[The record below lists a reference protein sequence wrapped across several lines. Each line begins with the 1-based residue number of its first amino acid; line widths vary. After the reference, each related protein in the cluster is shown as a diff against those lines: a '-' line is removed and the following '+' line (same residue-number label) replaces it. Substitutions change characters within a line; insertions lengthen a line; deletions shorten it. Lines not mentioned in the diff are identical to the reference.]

1 MTRKDLIAMTN
12 EIDENNWTRNTQV
25 TKLTPKAKIYH
36 YPQYDCDIIQSY
48 STIVAIFSRRT
59 GSLYCFDTF
68 SNTTVKHLYKAAKL
82 LKASRLVWLCER
94 SDHAIETYI
103 DGRSPFKG
111 RKWEIDNL
119 IKFGWSKEI
128 ETKWKFMNQ

>member
-1 MTRKDLIAMTN
+1 MTRKDLIAMAHKIWESDWLEDTP
-12 EIDENNWTRNTQV
+12 T
-25 TKLTPKAKIYH
+25 TKLTQKANIYH

-48 STIVAIFSRRT
+48 ATIVAIFSKRT

-68 SNTTVKHLYKAAKL
+68 SNTTVKHLYKAARL
-82 LKASRLVWLCER
+82 LKASRMIWLCER

-103 DGRSPFKG
+103 DGRNPFKG

-119 IKFGWSKEI
+119 IKFGWSMEI
-128 ETKWKFMNQ
+128 ETKWKFAN